1 VNAVIGQ
8 RQSEMAIAGTEP
20 ALKHPGGTM
29 TTQSID
35 AEKAAEF
42 GGKMIGIMN
51 GASLAFMISI
61 GHRTELFDRMATM
74 PPSTSEEIA
83 AKAVLNERY
92 VREWLGAMLAGGIV
106 DYDPATKKFELPAE
120 HALSITRAAGP
131 GNLAAFA
138 QFFSEVGSVESG
150 IVEAF
155 KNGGGVPYSQYPR
168 FQELM
173 REESAGVF
181 DATLIESTLPLV
193 PDLIDRL
200 QSGIDVADVGC
211 GAGHA
216 INLMAKAFPKSRFTG
231 YDFSDEG
238 IARGR
243 AEAKEWGLSNAT
255 FEIKDAASVD
265 GSKQFDL
272 ITTFDSI
279 HDQAHPRRVLK
290 GIYDALKPGGTYLCV
305 DIAASSHVHE
315 NKEHPLGAF
324 LYTISTMHC
333 MTVSLALGGEG
344 LGTAWGE
351 QQARALMQEAGF
363 RDISVK
369 QVEGDIMNNYYITTK

>member
-1 VNAVIGQ
+1 
-8 RQSEMAIAGTEP
+8 
-20 ALKHPGGTM
+20 M
-29 TTQSID
+29 TTQAID
-35 AEKAAEF
+35 ATKAEAF
-42 GGKMIGIMN
+42 AGKMVGVMN

-61 GHRTELFDRMATM
+61 GHRTELFDKMANM
-74 PPSTSEEIA
+74 APSTSEEIA
-83 AKAVLNERY
+83 ASTGLNERY
-92 VREWLGAMLAGGIV
+92 IREWLGAMLAGGIV
-106 DYDPATKKFELPAE
+106 DYDPATKKYALPAE
-120 HALSITRAAGP
+120 HAMSITRAAGP

-138 QFFSEVGSVESG
+138 QFFSEMGNVESG
-150 IVEAF
+150 VVGAF
-155 KNGGGVPYSQYPR
+155 KNGGGVPYSQFPR

-181 DATLIESTLPLV
+181 DATLIASTLPLV
-193 PDLIDRL
+193 PGLIERL

-216 INLMAKAFPKSRFTG
+216 INLMAQAFPKSRFTG

-238 IARGR
+238 VARGR
-243 AEAKEWGLSNAT
+243 AEAKELGLTNAA
-255 FEIKDAASVD
+255 FEVKDAATLD
-265 GSKQFDL
+265 GSKLFDF

-279 HDQAHPRRVLK
+279 HDQAKPRRVLK
-290 GIYDALKPGGTYLCV
+290 GVHDALKPGGTYLCV
-305 DIAASSHVHE
+305 DIAASSDVHD
-315 NKEHPLGAF
+315 NKDHPLGAF

-351 QQARALMQEAGF
+351 QMARELMAEAGF

-369 QVEGDIMNNYYITTK
+369 QVEGDILNNYYIAKK

>member
-1 VNAVIGQ
+1 
-8 RQSEMAIAGTEP
+8 
-20 ALKHPGGTM
+20 M
-29 TTQSID
+29 TTQTMD
-35 AEKAAEF
+35 AAKAEAF
-42 GGKMIGIMN
+42 GGKVVGIMN

-61 GHRTELFDRMATM
+61 GHRTGLFDAMAGM
-74 PPSTSEEIA
+74 RPSTSEQIA
-83 AKAVLNERY
+83 AGAGLNERY
-92 VREWLGAMLAGGIV
+92 VREWLGAMLAGGV
-106 DYDPATKKFELPAE
+106 VEYDAATKKYELPPE
-120 HALSITRAAGP
+120 HAASLTRAAGP
-131 GNLAAFA
+131 GNLASFA
-138 QFFSEVGSVESG
+138 QFFSEVGNVESG
-150 IVEAF
+150 IVGAF
-155 KNGGGVPYSQYPR
+155 QNGGGVPYSQFPR

-181 DATLIESTLPLV
+181 DATLIDVTLPLASGLV
-193 PDLIDRL
+193 ERL
-200 QSGIDVADVGC
+200 RSGIDVADVGC

-238 IARGR
+238 VARGR
-243 AEAKEWGLSNAT
+243 AEAKEWGLTNAT
-255 FEIKDAASVD
+255 FEVKDVATLD
-265 GSKQFDL
+265 GLKQFDL

-279 HDQAHPRRVLK
+279 HDQAWPRRVLK

-305 DIAASSHVHE
+305 DIAASSEVHE
-315 NKEHPLGAF
+315 NKDHPLGAF

-351 QQARALMQEAGF
+351 QKARELMTEAGF
-363 RDISVK
+363 RDISVT

>member
-1 VNAVIGQ
+1 
-8 RQSEMAIAGTEP
+8 
-20 ALKHPGGTM
+20 M
-29 TTQSID
+29 TTQTID
-35 AEKAAEF
+35 AEKAAAF

-51 GASLAFMISI
+51 GASLAFMTSI
-61 GHRTELFDRMATM
+61 GHRTGLFDVMATM

-83 AKAVLNERY
+83 ANTGLNERY
-92 VREWLGAMLAGGIV
+92 VREWLGAMVTGGIV
-106 DYDPATKKFELPAE
+106 EYDPATKKYELPPE
-120 HALSITRAAGP
+120 HAMSITRAAGP
-131 GNLAAFA
+131 GNLASFA
-138 QFFSEVGSVESG
+138 QFFSEIGNVETG
-150 IVEAF
+150 IVGAF
-155 KNGGGVPYSQYPR
+155 KNGGGVPYSQFPR

-173 REESAGVF
+173 REESAAVF
-181 DATLIESTLPLV
+181 DAALIASTLPLV
-193 PDLIDRL
+193 PGLIDRL

-238 IARGR
+238 VARGR
-243 AEAKEWGLSNAT
+243 AEAKELGLTNAT
-255 FEIKDAASVD
+255 FEVKDAASLD
-265 GSKQFDL
+265 GSKQFDF
-272 ITTFDSI
+272 ITTFDSV
-279 HDQAHPRRVLK
+279 HDQAKPRRVLK

-305 DIAASSHVHE
+305 DIAASSNVNE
-315 NKEHPLGAF
+315 NKDHPLGAF

-351 QQARALMQEAGF
+351 QMARDLMTEAGF
-363 RDISVK
+363 LDISVK